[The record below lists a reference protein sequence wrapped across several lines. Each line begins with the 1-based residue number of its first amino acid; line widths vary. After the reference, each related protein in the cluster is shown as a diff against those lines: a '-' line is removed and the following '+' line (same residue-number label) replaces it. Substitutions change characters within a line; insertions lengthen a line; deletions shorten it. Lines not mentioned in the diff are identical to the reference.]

1 MRVPVR
7 NMAGET
13 VNEIELLDEVFGIE
27 PNEAVMHQALVRQLA
42 NARLGTHKTKT
53 RSEVSGGGSK
63 PWRQKGTGRARQG
76 STSAPHWKGGGTVF
90 GPQPRSYEQKMNR
103 KMRRLA
109 LRSALSVKTA
119 DERIVVVD
127 ALQADQPKTKFME
140 EFLERLG
147 VDSSALILLTDANT
161 GIELSA
167 RNLPHVK
174 TLRVGCLSVRDLLG
188 YEYLI
193 MPLDAVETI
202 HNWLGATEQ
211 ALSAA

>member
-7 NMAGET
+7 NMTGET

-53 RSEVSGGGSK
+53 RGEVSGGGSK
-63 PWRQKGTGRARQG
+63 PWKQKGTGRARQG
-76 STSAPHWKGGGTVF
+76 SSRAPHWKGGGVVF

-109 LRSALSVKTA
+109 LRSALSAKTA
-119 DERIVVVD
+119 DERLLVVD
-127 ALQADQPKTKFME
+127 ALSTEQPKTKFME
-140 EFLERLG
+140 ELLGRLG
-147 VDSSALILLTDANT
+147 VGSSALILLTDTNN

-167 RNLPHVK
+167 RNLPNVK
-174 TLRVGCLSVRDLLG
+174 TLRANCLSVRDLLG

-211 ALSAA
+211 ALPAA

>member
-7 NMAGET
+7 NMTGET

-42 NARLGTHKTKT
+42 NARLGTAKTKT
-53 RSEVSGGGSK
+53 RGEIRGGGSK

-76 STSAPHWKGGGTVF
+76 STRAPHWKGGGTVF

-119 DERIVVVD
+119 GERLVVVD
-127 ALQADQPKTKFME
+127 GLSVDQPKTKLLE
-140 EFLERLG
+140 EFLGRIG
-147 VDSSALILLTDANT
+147 VESSALILLADSNNYL
-161 GIELSA
+161 ELSA
-167 RNLPHVK
+167 RNLPNVK
-174 TLRVGCLSVRDLLG
+174 TLRASCLSVRDLLG

-211 ALSAA
+211 ALSVA